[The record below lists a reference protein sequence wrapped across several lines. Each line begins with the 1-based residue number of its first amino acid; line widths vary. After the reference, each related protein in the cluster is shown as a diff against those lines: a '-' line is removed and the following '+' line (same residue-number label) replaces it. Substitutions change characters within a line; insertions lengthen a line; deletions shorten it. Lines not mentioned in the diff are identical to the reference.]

1 MAGGNPAGE
10 PCPSIARFGKCNKRA
25 CSYSHQL
32 AHALSARG
40 GGGGDATGSG
50 GGGGG
55 GSGKPRRGGQSALR
69 SRFYAKSADG
79 LLPCSLRFVD
89 RFLRWECGRHLLG
102 LGLFPDAKEISES
115 VACLQAVL
123 EHCAQHAFSPASGD
137 TLVVCVGDGRTPRTA
152 ALVAMR
158 SRWDCVS
165 IDPALAG
172 LEPPAAGEEGEGGS
186 GDGGSSGGGECD
198 SRCGECS
205 DRDPAAEPLA
215 RLEKV
220 AQARRGGGGGGAPKP
235 LPVPKELRHA
245 NLLSQ
250 EASDAAR
257 AQRARLRTEL
267 RSIARLRLLS
277 CRAEEAAVW
286 VAARVTSVVVMLP
299 HAHVTPDEAL
309 GCLRF
314 GGERERGSAVPA
326 IAVVQLPCCGY
337 VWHGTALGQ
346 PPDVERL
353 DGRICAAARTVRVWR
368 DVSAH
373 FNFGA
378 SARGLGARTA
388 GG

>member
-1 MAGGNPAGE
+1 M
-10 PCPSIARFGKCNKRA
+10 
-25 CSYSHQL
+25 
-32 AHALSARG
+32 
-40 GGGGDATGSG
+40 
-50 GGGGG
+50 
-55 GSGKPRRGGQSALR
+55 
-69 SRFYAKSADG
+69 
-79 LLPCSLRFVD
+79 D

-205 DRDPAAEPLA
+205 DGDPAAEPLA

-314 GGERERGSAVPA
+314 GGERERGSAASPLGTRCVRGRGPCTQLGRLSLFCYPSVPKSSSTM
-326 IAVVQLPCCGY
+326 
-337 VWHGTALGQ
+337 TASAA
-346 PPDVERL
+346 PSDRCSD
-353 DGRICAAARTVRVWR
+353 DGRRLVGREGR
-368 DVSAH
+368 DSNSLTPEVSLTQ
-373 FNFGA
+373 
-378 SARGLGARTA
+378 SKTD
-388 GG
+388 

>member
-1 MAGGNPAGE
+1 MRRAAAAAAAESRGAAANRLCAVASTQRARTGSSRAASALWTASCAGSAAATSSGSASSPTRRRS
-10 PCPSIARFGKCNKRA
+10 PSRSRA
-25 CSYSHQL
+25 CRRY
-32 AHALSARG
+32 LSII
-40 GGGGDATGSG
+40 
-50 GGGGG
+50 
-55 GSGKPRRGGQSALR
+55 
-69 SRFYAKSADG
+69 
-79 LLPCSLRFVD
+79 
-89 RFLRWECGRHLLG
+89 FLYLY
-102 LGLFPDAKEISES
+102 ISES

-123 EHCAQHAFSPASGD
+123 EQCAQHAFSPASGD

-205 DRDPAAEPLA
+205 DGDPAAEPLA

-267 RSIARLRLLS
+267 RSIARLRLLP